1 MFGLNGKV
9 NFSVREL
16 IAIRNVLCVDL
27 EKFGLNGK
35 AAFGRDILYL
45 VVETA
50 TK

>member
-1 MFGLNGKV
+1 MLNGKAK
-9 NFSVREL
+9 FSVIEL
-16 IAIRNVLCVDL
+16 IAIWNVLCEVL

-35 AAFGRDILYL
+35 AAFGRDIVYL